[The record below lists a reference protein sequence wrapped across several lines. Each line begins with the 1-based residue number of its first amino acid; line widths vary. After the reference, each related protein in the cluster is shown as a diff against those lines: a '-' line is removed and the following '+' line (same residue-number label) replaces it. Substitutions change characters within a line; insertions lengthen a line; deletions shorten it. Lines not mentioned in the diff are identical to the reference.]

1 MTTLHHLNLALID
14 VHERLTRELQFSTD
28 AERQIMEA
36 FHTAD
41 DALHHLERTIKS
53 AFGERS
59 RALSAAIGSGK
70 PSPETV
76 EHEGELPIRKAKA
89 VILEAADAE

>member
-14 VHERLTRELQFSTD
+14 VQDRLTRELQFSVD

-41 DALHHLERTIKS
+41 EALHQLERTIRS

-70 PSPETV
+70 PAPETV
-76 EHEGELPIRKAKA
+76 EHETELPVRKTKV
-89 VILEAADAE
+89 VIEEAADA